1 MSINWTYNIIE
12 NKISIYKN
20 DTLYANEIFNDP
32 DDLKYFLAMV
42 VNNVLVENTKN
53 DTVNMM
59 NMIQI
64 IITRINK
71 EKI

>member
-20 DTLYANEIFNDP
+20 NTLYANEIYNDP

-71 EKI
+71 EKS